1 VHRVSAE
8 RRADRLQQRA
18 DFDPDPD
25 NFNPGAND
33 PAPFKRPRSSMAP
46 TIVYDHGRPVAAYG
60 SPGGS
65 SIINT
70 VVNMTLNLV
79 DHGFP
84 VQEAIDRPRVS
95 LTSASDDGAASVE
108 EGFEDDVIA
117 ALEALGYDL
126 AVGEI
131 GSVQAAILG
140 RKRLVFGSSAAPT
153 PGGSGRWSGSARSM
167 GPAPAERHGTL
178 GCLGRERSSMSGR
191 ARYRRIV
198 PRGGQD

>member
-8 RRADRLQQRA
+8 QRADRLQQRA

-140 RKRLVFGSSAAPT
+140 RKRMASALRRRRPQADRD
-153 PGGSGRWSGSARSM
+153 GGRDRPEAWVRRPLSGTGRSDALGGSAR
-167 GPAPAERHGTL
+167 R
-178 GCLGRERSSMSGR
+178 
-191 ARYRRIV
+191 
-198 PRGGQD
+198 